1 MEDLSGMTVNE
12 RLFALN
18 KNDSFDHAISSGDP
32 DSAIKIL
39 ESCDL
44 PKDAAISTV
53 TEIFKNPESYGYSVI
68 TK

>member
-18 KNDSFDHAISSGDP
+18 KSDSFDHAISSGDP

-44 PKDAAISTV
+44 PKDAATSTV